1 APRAIVLPGLTYVT
15 GPPQPSHLL
24 AVPSW
29 AMAGIVATTAPLAF
43 RRTYPTAAF
52 GVILVAFIVTRS
64 YSTAISVGA
73 AIFAAYCA
81 VAYSKYRRTTLLT
94 LLAGA
99 VIITVAYPEASAQVA
114 ERYTPLL
121 VLLPTVAVGYMM
133 RMWRER
139 AADSAERLRL
149 AQAAHEAETRRAVE
163 TERGRI
169 PREPHDAGTHNPS
182 GKGGPTGGPPA
193 AR

>member
-1 APRAIVLPGLTYVT
+1 P
-15 GPPQPSHLL
+15 
-24 AVPSW
+24 
-29 AMAGIVATTAPLAF
+29 AGG
-43 RRTYPTAAF
+43 F
-52 GVILVAFIVTRS
+52 GGILVAFMVTRS

-139 AADSAERLRL
+139 AAAPPPPPRL
-149 AQAAHEAETRRAVE
+149 AHA
-163 TERGRI
+163 
-169 PREPHDAGTHNPS
+169 P
-182 GKGGPTGGPPA
+182 PPA
-193 AR
+193 PDPPAR